1 MKKIAKTFRIPQEL
15 SDRLKE
21 CDNQTDVITEALSM
35 YFTTDAVLVMKIETD
50 KQLLQDLR
58 YQTKVTELQL
68 QRHEKELERVMEA
81 RAFRPD
87 NYEYTIETLRNIK
100 RTSGHV
106 NSDSLEIQ
114 AGNCNVPVSVYKRW
128 LFDDGVLE
136 ELLSL

>member
-1 MKKIAKTFRIPQEL
+1 MKKVKQSFRIPQEL
-15 SDRLKE
+15 SDKLKQ
-21 CDNQTDVITEALSM
+21 CDNQTDVITEALAM
-35 YFTTDAVLVMKIETD
+35 YFTTDAVLVMKIESD
-50 KQLLQDLR
+50 KQMLHDLR

-68 QRHEKELERVMEA
+68 QRHEKELEQVRQA
-81 RAFRPD
+81 REFRPD
-87 NYEYTIETLRNIK
+87 NYEYSVDTLRQIK
-100 RTSGHV
+100 KTSGHV

>member
-1 MKKIAKTFRIPQEL
+1 MKKVKQSFRIPQEL
-15 SDRLKE
+15 SDRLKQ

-35 YFTTDAVLVMKIETD
+35 YFTTDAVLVMKIEND
-50 KQLLQDLR
+50 KQLLHDLK

-68 QRHEKELERVMEA
+68 QRHEKELEQVKQA

-87 NYEYTIETLRNIK
+87 NYEYTVDTLRQIK
-100 RTSGHV
+100 KTSGHV